1 MLQKNQI
8 YTAPVDGFTS
18 DGLGVCHVE
27 GCAVFVPNAV
37 PCEEYQIRIAHVGKT
52 SAYGKI
58 ERILTRSAHRVN
70 RRCPYAKQCGG
81 CTFWHM
87 DYDTELAIKRQR
99 VIDALTRIGGV
110 SPGEVPIVGAD
121 STDGYRNKVQF
132 PVRSVKGKPV
142 AGFFKE
148 KSHEIVPIDSCLI
161 QPECADQ
168 VRKTVMEFV
177 EKFHIKCYDEGTH
190 TGLLRHIYVRCGAVS
205 GQILVCLVINGTA
218 LPHAKELV
226 AHLQM
231 RIKNIKSIV
240 LNVNTKC
247 GNTILGDEMIPLL
260 GDGTIEDELCGLRFR
275 LSARS
280 FYQVNHAQAE
290 RLYQIALQFA
300 NLRPNEIALDLYC
313 GTGTITLCLARQA
326 GKVIGVEV
334 IPAAI
339 ADAKENAH
347 RNGITNAE
355 FFCADAGE
363 AAQQLAQTGIHP
375 DVIVVDPPRKGL
387 SPDVIAAIQSMSPTR
402 LVYVSCDPATLARDV
417 KLLSKTYTLQAT
429 KAVDMFPRC
438 SHVETIVSIQKKN
451 S

>member
-8 YTAPVDGFTS
+8 YTASVDGFTS

-37 PCEEYQIRIAHVGKT
+37 PDEEYQIRIEHVGKT

-58 ERILTRSAHRVN
+58 ERIVTRSAHRVN

-87 DYDTELAIKRQR
+87 DYETELSIKRQR
-99 VIDALTRIGGV
+99 VIDALMRIGGIAP
-110 SPGEVPIVGAD
+110 SEVPIIGAD

-148 KSHEIVPIDSCLI
+148 KSHEIVPINNCLI
-161 QPECADQ
+161 QPECADL

-177 EKFHIKCYDEGTH
+177 EKFCIQCYDESTH

-205 GQILVCLVINGTA
+205 GQILVCLVINGKR
-218 LPHAKELV
+218 LPHAKALV
-226 AHLQM
+226 AMLQA
-231 RIKNIKSIV
+231 RVENIKSIV
-240 LNVNTKC
+240 LSVNTKR
-247 GNTILGDEMIPLL
+247 GNTILGDEILPLL

-290 RLYQIALQFA
+290 RLYQIALRYA
-300 NLRPNEIALDLYC
+300 DLRPDEIALDLYC

-339 ADAKENAH
+339 ADAKENAQ
-347 RNGITNAE
+347 RNNITNAE
-355 FFCADAGE
+355 FFCADAGQ
-363 AAQQLAQTGIHP
+363 AAQQLAASGIRP

-402 LVYVSCDPATLARDV
+402 LVYVSCDPATLSRDLH
-417 KLLSKTYTLQAT
+417 LLSPTYTYQTAT
-429 KAVDMFPRC
+429 AVDMFPRC
-438 SHVETIVSIQKKN
+438 SHVECVVLLTKVHN
-451 S
+451 